1 MHRFEHKRL
10 QSKEQPAES
19 GQVKGGQRV
28 VLVTN
33 SPETVTGPHAL
44 ARSTQPMHFLVDI
57 SFSSGSAGSAAP
69 VEEGKGKKKVPST
82 QVDLVEVP
90 SKAEEP
96 LEEVFGGPREKRDA
110 EILRLP
116 VPKRAK
122 DTRPEIPTVMSPGGV
137 EVLASYTECLMSTRS
152 VVDARVFSSLNH
164 QQRLSLARS
173 NVAMVPLFIIS
184 CTCAFSF

>member
-57 SFSSGSAGSAAP
+57 SFSSGSAAP

-122 DTRPEIPTVMSPGGV
+122 DTRPETQQLCPPEAWRSWHHIP
-137 EVLASYTECLMSTRS
+137 S
-152 VVDARVFSSLNH
+152 V
-164 QQRLSLARS
+164 
-173 NVAMVPLFIIS
+173 
-184 CTCAFSF
+184 